1 MAKKEIKKEY
11 SPEDLAR
18 LESKILEIAEKM
30 SDDEKYELITTL
42 NRYKVQVKIL
52 EKLKEEIES
61 SDMLVEKEYVKGRPN
76 ISIHP
81 AINEFNK
88 TSSAAN
94 GTVATMVKI
103 ICSSATRQNG
113 KMPAS
118 SIYEFLN
125 S

>member
-42 NRYKVQVKIL
+42 NRYKVQVNIL

-61 SDMLVEKEYVKGRPN
+61 SDTLVEKEYVKGRPN

-81 AINEFNK
+81 AIIEFSK

-94 GTVATMVKI
+94 GTVVTMVKI